1 MEAKLRNRHT
11 VILLQV
17 FFLSPVLVLSIGI
30 DKALNIIGLCLMI
43 VLFIGCVL
51 LLPTDQLAL
60 FYRFAGWVLLFGFL
74 LNVCYEVLHSPFY
87 THFTEPGYTYPEL
100 VVMLLTSA
108 VADAFIA
115 LNLLFGVTV
124 FRRGQWRWTLPWKWN
139 NVLFVVI
146 FALVGQVVG
155 ELVALNTGEWA
166 YDAAMPLIPGLRVG
180 LTPVLQMP
188 LLILPTFWLAQRVIC
203 PSGA

>member
-1 MEAKLRNRHT
+1 MVAKLRSWQT
-11 VILLQV
+11 VTLL
-17 FFLSPVLVLSIGI
+17 FLFLLSPILALVAGM
-30 DKALNIIGLCLMI
+30 DKTLNIVALCILI
-43 VLFIGCVL
+43 ILFVGCVL
-51 LLPTDQLAL
+51 LLPVDQLTM
-60 FYRFAGWVLLFGFL
+60 FYGFAGWVLLFGFL
-74 LNVCYEVLHSPFY
+74 LNVCYELLHSPLY

-115 LNLLFGVTV
+115 LTLLFAVTV
-124 FRRGQWRWTLPWKWN
+124 FRRGQWRWALPWKWK

-166 YDAAMPLIPGLRVG
+166 YSAAMPLIPGLRVG
-180 LTPVLQMP
+180 LQPVLYM
-188 LLILPTFWLAQRVIC
+188 L
-203 PSGA
+203 